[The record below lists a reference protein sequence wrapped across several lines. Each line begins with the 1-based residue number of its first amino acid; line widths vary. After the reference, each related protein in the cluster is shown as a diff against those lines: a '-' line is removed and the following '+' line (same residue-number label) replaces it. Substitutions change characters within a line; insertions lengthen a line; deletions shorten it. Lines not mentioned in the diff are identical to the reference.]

1 MRGKRHLR
9 SNRAGRL
16 RWQIILF
23 FVVSLAIASS
33 ALGAGAGG
41 ITQLASPNDCITS
54 NGAGCGTTGAAGMTV
69 AEGIAMSPDGKNV
82 YVAADGSNAIAEFS
96 RNTETGALT
105 QLASPNNCITSNGSG
120 CGTTGAT
127 GLTNADAV
135 AVSADGKSVYVAAFG
150 SNSVAEFSRNTETG
164 ALTQLAS
171 PNDCVTANASGCG
184 TVNRT
189 GISAAFGVTVSG
201 DGKNVY
207 VAGFNSN
214 AIAEFSRNTETG
226 ALTQLASPNDCVTSN
241 SFGCGT
247 VNRTGLTNPISI
259 ITSPDGSNL
268 YAASGGSTAI
278 GAVAEF
284 SRNGSTGALTQLAS
298 PNDCITAESS
308 GCGSINA
315 LGMGGP
321 ESLAISPDGQYVYV
335 AAFQSKAIAALGRN
349 ASTGA
354 LSQLAPPNDCITF
367 SAIGCSVTNAPGLN
381 VVQGVAISAD
391 GRSLY
396 ATGAKSNSLAEFSRN
411 TDSGAITQLAS
422 PENCITQNS
431 SGCGTVNAH
440 GLAEA
445 RRVVL
450 SPDGSSAYVVSTGSS
465 AIAEFSRQPVPPPGG
480 GGGGGGNGPTAGK
493 LTLGKLKLNKKKGTA
508 KLTATVNE
516 AGSLKLSGKGLK
528 AVAKQASGAGNVIL
542 QVKPKGK
549 TKKTLAKKG
558 KTKVKIIVT
567 FTPTGGGASASQS
580 KSGKL
585 KFQR

>member
-1 MRGKRHLR
+1 
-9 SNRAGRL
+9 
-16 RWQIILF
+16 
-23 FVVSLAIASS
+23 
-33 ALGAGAGG
+33 
-41 ITQLASPNDCITS
+41 
-54 NGAGCGTTGAAGMTV
+54 MTL

-82 YVAADGSNAIAEFS
+82 YVAANGSNAIAEFS
-96 RNTETGALT
+96 RNA
-105 QLASPNNCITSNGSG
+105 
-120 CGTTGAT
+120 
-127 GLTNADAV
+127 
-135 AVSADGKSVYVAAFG
+135 
-150 SNSVAEFSRNTETG
+150 ETG

-171 PNDCVTANASGCG
+171 PNDCVTANGSGCG
-184 TVNRT
+184 TT
-189 GISAAFGVTVSG
+189 GATGMAAPFGVTVSG

-226 ALTQLASPNDCVTSN
+226 ALTQLASPNDCVTSY

-247 VNRTGLTNPISI
+247 VNQTGLTNPISI
-259 ITSPDGSNL
+259 ITSPDDSNV
-268 YAASGGSTAI
+268 YVASGGSTAI

-308 GCGSINA
+308 GCGSDNA

-321 ESLAISPDGQYVYV
+321 ESLAISPDGKDVYV
-335 AAFQSKAIAALGRN
+335 AAFQSKAVAALGRN

-354 LSQLAPPNDCITF
+354 LTQLAAPNDCITF
-367 SAIGCSVTNAPGLN
+367 SAIGCSTTNAPGLN

-396 ATGAKSNSLAEFSRN
+396 ATGAKSSSLAEFSRN
-411 TDSGAITQLAS
+411 TASGAITQLAS

-431 SGCGTVNAH
+431 SGCGTLNAH
-440 GLAEA
+440 GLTEA
-445 RRVVL
+445 RRVIL
-450 SPDGSSAYVVSTGSS
+450 SPDGSSAYVVSPGSS
-465 AIAEFSRQPVPPPGG
+465 AIAEFSRQPVPPPSEGG
-480 GGGGGGNGPTAGK
+480 GGSTAGK

-528 AVAKQASGAGNVIL
+528 AIAKPASGAGNVIL

-549 TKKTLAKKG
+549 IKKTLHAKG
-558 KTKVKIIVT
+558 KAKVKILVT
-567 FTPTGGGASASQS
+567 FTPTGGASVSQS

-585 KFQR
+585 KLRR